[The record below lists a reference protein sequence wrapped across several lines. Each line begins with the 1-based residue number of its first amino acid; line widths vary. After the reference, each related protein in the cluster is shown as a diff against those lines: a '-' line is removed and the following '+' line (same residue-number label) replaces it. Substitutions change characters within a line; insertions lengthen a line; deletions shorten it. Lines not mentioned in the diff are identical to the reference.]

1 VSGEA
6 RKDEDPLLEIHT
18 TRSDRNNFK
27 QLYYNTSLN
36 QIWARSVLVVAG
48 VVAVVVVGSSK
59 LVFFS
64 LTTLHFPIFWLTCIS
79 RASPPRDIDFEAKG
93 FMCSSRKNQTHFCL
107 QRCMNIHGYG
117 NVPFFLCHFFCAVF
131 LRRLFVRYSRASLS
145 ASLLQERRT
154 ELVNFWSLGSGLGSP
169 NAGLASI
176 AWVRT

>member
-1 VSGEA
+1 MSGEA

-117 NVPFFLCHFFCAVF
+117 NVAIFFVPSFRAVF
-131 LRRLFVRYSRASLS
+131 LCAIHELRWAQVFSRNVGRSSWIFEASEVDL
-145 ASLLQERRT
+145 E
-154 ELVNFWSLGSGLGSP
+154 
-169 NAGLASI
+169 
-176 AWVRT
+176 VRTQA